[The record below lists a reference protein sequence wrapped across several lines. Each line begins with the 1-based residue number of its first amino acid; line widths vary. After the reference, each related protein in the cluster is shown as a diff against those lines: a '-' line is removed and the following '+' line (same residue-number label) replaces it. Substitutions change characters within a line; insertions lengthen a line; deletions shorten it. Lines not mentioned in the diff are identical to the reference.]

1 VANGSWNIGLSK
13 TGFTNDAGRCLVLQ
27 AKLAERKV
35 IIVLLDS
42 WGKLSR
48 IGDANRVR
56 AWIEANSRPRSGTAQ
71 KSAQK
76 SRKLAPA

>member
-1 VANGSWNIGLSK
+1 
-13 TGFTNDAGRCLVLQ
+13 
-27 AKLAERKV
+27 
-35 IIVLLDS
+35 VLLDS

-56 AWIEANSRPRSGTAQ
+56 AWIEANARPRSAAGQ